1 VGGKWHYMP
10 QCKGNCERCPPD
22 KRKRCAAPVK
32 RFHVPDALH
41 SEYDRKVFSRG
52 VPGARIALDDDSLSA
67 KERERLAKLAAS

>member
-1 VGGKWHYMP
+1 
-10 QCKGNCERCPPD
+10 
-22 KRKRCAAPVK
+22 
-32 RFHVPDALH
+32 VPDALH